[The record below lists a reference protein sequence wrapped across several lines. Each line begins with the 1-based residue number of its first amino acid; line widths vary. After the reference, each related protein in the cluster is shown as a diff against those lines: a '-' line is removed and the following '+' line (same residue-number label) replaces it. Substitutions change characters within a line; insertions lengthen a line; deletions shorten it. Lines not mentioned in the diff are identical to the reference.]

1 MIKKEYEL
9 GIETQDGARVGEQSA
24 SCFPRKGSIIMCVFF
39 ANGFVFR
46 EKAAS
51 VVV

>member
-9 GIETQDGARVGEQSA
+9 GIETQDGVGELSFSA
-24 SCFPRKGSIIMCVFF
+24 ERQHYHVCFAKGF
-39 ANGFVFR
+39 AFR